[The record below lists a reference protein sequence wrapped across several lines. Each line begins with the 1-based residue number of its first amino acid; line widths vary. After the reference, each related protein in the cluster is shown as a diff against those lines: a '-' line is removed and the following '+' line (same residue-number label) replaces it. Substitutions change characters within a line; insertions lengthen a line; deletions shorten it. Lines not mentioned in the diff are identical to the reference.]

1 MKTPWMKLAALGAA
15 VALALTACS
24 PGAQEDAEEAEGG
37 GDGGTVT
44 VGIKYDQPGL
54 GFREG
59 DNDPTGFDVDV
70 AKAVLSEMGY
80 EEDQIEWAEAPT
92 PQRENMLE
100 NGQVDMIFATYTI
113 NEERAERVDFAG
125 PYFVAGQDILVSTD
139 EEEITEPEDLNGRD
153 LCSVSGST
161 PAQNVRDIYA
171 DEVEL
176 VEQDGYTE
184 CLTFLQ
190 SGQVDAVTTDDII
203 LAGLAA
209 TDEYAGEFKV
219 VGNAFSE
226 EPYGVGLP
234 AGDDETCEQ
243 VNEAI
248 QTLYDDGTID
258 ELLETNTEGVDY
270 EANAELNDNIELV
283 TCGDIAGSLDEDTDD
298 TDDPEAD
305 EEEE

>member
-1 MKTPWMKLAALGAA
+1 MKTPWMKIAALGA
-15 VALALTACS
+15 VGALALSACS
-24 PGAQEDAEEAEGG
+24 PGASDDAAPEEDGGNGG
-37 GDGGTVT
+37 GDTVT

-70 AKAVLSEMGY
+70 AKAVLAEMGY
-80 EEDQIEWAEAPT
+80 EEDQIEWVEAPT

-100 NGQVDMIFATYTI
+100 NGQADMIFATYSITD
-113 NEERAERVDFAG
+113 ERDERVDFAG
-125 PYFVAGQDILVSTD
+125 PYFMAGQDILVRVD
-139 EEEITEPEDLNGRD
+139 EDEISGPEDLNGKN

-161 PAQNVRDIYA
+161 PAQNVRDMYA

-176 VEQDGYTE
+176 VEQDGYSE

-190 SGQVDAVTTDDII
+190 SGQIDAVTTDDII

-209 TDEYAGEFKV
+209 SDEYAGEFKV
-219 VGNAFSE
+219 IGTAFTE

-234 AGDDETCEQ
+234 EGDVENCEAI
-243 VNEAI
+243 NEAI
-248 QTLYDDGTID
+248 QTLRDDGTID
-258 ELLETNTEGVDY
+258 ELLAANTEGVEY

-283 TCGDIAGSLDEDTDD
+283 SCETD
-298 TDDPEAD
+298 
-305 EEEE
+305 

>member
-1 MKTPWMKLAALGAA
+1 MKTPWMKIAALGAA
-15 VALALTACS
+15 GVLALSACS
-24 PGAQEDAEEAEGG
+24 PGATEDSAEDETTGGGGG
-37 GDGGTVT
+37 GDGVT

-59 DNDPTGFDVDV
+59 NNPPTGFDVDV
-70 AKAVLSEMGY
+70 AKAVLAEMGY
-80 EEDQIEWAEAPT
+80 EEGQIEWVESPT

-100 NGQVDMIFATYTI
+100 NGQVNMIFATYSITD
-113 NEERAERVDFAG
+113 ERDERVDFAG
-125 PYFVAGQDILVSTD
+125 PYFMAGQDILVRTD
-139 EEEITEPEDLNGRD
+139 ENEIQGPEDLNGRN
-153 LCSVSGST
+153 LCSVTGST
-161 PAQNVRDIYA
+161 PAQNVRDMYA

-176 VEQDGYTE
+176 VEQDGYSE

-209 TDEYAGEFKV
+209 SDEYAGEFKV
-219 VGNAFSE
+219 VGNPFTE

-234 AGDDETCEQ
+234 EGDVETCEQ

-248 QTLYDDGTID
+248 QKLHDDGTID
-258 ELLETNTEGVDY
+258 ELLAANTEGVDY

-283 TCGDIAGSLDEDTDD
+283 TCGE
-298 TDDPEAD
+298 
-305 EEEE
+305 

>member
-1 MKTPWMKLAALGAA
+1 MKNTSWKKIAVLGAA
-15 VALALTACS
+15 AALALSACS
-24 PGAQEDAEEAEGG
+24 PGATEDTDAEADPEANGG
-37 GDGGTVT
+37 GETIT

-59 DNDPTGFDVDV
+59 NNDPTGFDVDV
-70 AKAVLSEMGY
+70 AKAVLAEMGY

-100 NGQVDMIFATYTI
+100 NGQVDMIFATYSIT
-113 NEERAERVDFAG
+113 EERAERVDFAG
-125 PYFVAGQDILVSTD
+125 PYFMAGQDILVRVD
-139 EEEITEPEDLNGRD
+139 EEEITSPEDLSGRN

-161 PAQNVRDIYA
+161 PAQNIRDTYA
-171 DEVEL
+171 DDVEL

-209 TDEYAGEFKV
+209 ADEYAGEFKV
-219 VGNAFSE
+219 VGTAFTE

-234 AGDDETCEQ
+234 DGSTETCEQ

-248 QTLYDDGTID
+248 GTLRDDGTID
-258 ELLETNTEGVDY
+258 ELLASNTEGVDY
-270 EANAELNDNIELV
+270 EANAELNDDLELV
-283 TCGDIAGSLDEDTDD
+283 ECE
-298 TDDPEAD
+298 
-305 EEEE
+305 

>member
-1 MKTPWMKLAALGAA
+1 MKTPWMRIAALGAA
-15 VALALTACS
+15 GALALSACS
-24 PGAQEDAEEAEGG
+24 PGTAEDSAEDDAAENGG
-37 GDGGTVT
+37 GDTIT

-59 DNDPTGFDVDV
+59 NNPPTGFDVDV
-70 AKAVLSEMGY
+70 AKAVLAEMGY
-80 EEDQIEWAEAPT
+80 EEDQIEWVESPT

-100 NGQVDMIFATYTI
+100 NGQVDMIFATYSITD
-113 NEERAERVDFAG
+113 ERDERVDFAG
-125 PYFVAGQDILVSTD
+125 PYFMAGQDILVSVD
-139 EEEITEPEDLNGRD
+139 ENDITSPEDLNGRN
-153 LCSVSGST
+153 LCSVTGST
-161 PAQNVRDIYA
+161 PAQNVRDTYA

-176 VEQDGYTE
+176 VEQDGYSE

-209 TDEYAGEFKV
+209 ADEYAGQFKV
-219 VGNAFSE
+219 VGTAFTE

-234 AGDDETCEQ
+234 EGDVETCEA

-248 QTLYDDGTID
+248 QKLRDDGTID
-258 ELLETNTEGVDY
+258 ELLAANTEGVDY

-283 TCGDIAGSLDEDTDD
+283 TCGE
-298 TDDPEAD
+298 
-305 EEEE
+305 

>member
-1 MKTPWMKLAALGAA
+1 MKTPWMKIAAIGAA
-15 VALALTACS
+15 GMLALSACS
-24 PGAQEDAEEAEGG
+24 PGATEDTTKDDAAGG
-37 GDGGTVT
+37 GDGGGETVT

-59 DNDPTGFDVDV
+59 NNPPTGFDVDV
-70 AKAVLSEMGY
+70 AKAVLAEMGY

-100 NGQVDMIFATYTI
+100 NGQVDMIFATYSIT
-113 NEERAERVDFAG
+113 EERDERVDFAG
-125 PYFVAGQDILVSTD
+125 PYFMAGQDILVSVD
-139 EEEITEPEDLNGRD
+139 ETEINSPEDLNGRN

-161 PAQNVRDIYA
+161 PAQNVRDTYA

-176 VEQDGYTE
+176 VEQDGYSE

-209 TDEYAGEFKV
+209 SDEYAGQFKV
-219 VGNAFSE
+219 VGTAFTE

-234 AGDDETCEQ
+234 EGDVETCEA

-248 QTLYDDGTID
+248 QKLQDDGTID
-258 ELLETNTEGVDY
+258 ELLAANTEGVDY
-270 EANAELNDNIELV
+270 EANAELNNNIELV
-283 TCGDIAGSLDEDTDD
+283 TCGE
-298 TDDPEAD
+298 
-305 EEEE
+305 